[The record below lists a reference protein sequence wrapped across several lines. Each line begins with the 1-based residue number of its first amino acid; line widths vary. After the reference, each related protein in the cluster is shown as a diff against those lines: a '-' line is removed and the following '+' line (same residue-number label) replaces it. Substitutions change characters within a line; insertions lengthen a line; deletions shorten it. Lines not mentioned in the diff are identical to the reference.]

1 MSGWLLLTGDT
12 IWLNVSMYPDNF
24 TATFAVNC
32 DQIDVVTVTASGT
45 GEHFNISVVGEEYEV
60 TDNPERTFDFSQ

>member
-1 MSGWLLLTGDT
+1 MLTGDT
-12 IWLNVSMYPDNF
+12 IWLNVSMYTDNF
-24 TATFAVNC
+24 TATFGVNSE
-32 DQIDVVTVTASGT
+32 QIDVVTVTVSGT